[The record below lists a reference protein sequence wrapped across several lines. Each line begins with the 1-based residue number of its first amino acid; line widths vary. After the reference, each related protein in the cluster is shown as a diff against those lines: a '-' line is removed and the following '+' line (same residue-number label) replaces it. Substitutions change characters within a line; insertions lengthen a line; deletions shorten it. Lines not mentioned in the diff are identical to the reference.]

1 MRAALNKFFTAG
13 RLAAVCFGLALLLSP
28 LCASAVAQEQD
39 EPEAWPQA
47 TPRRP
52 EREINLMQRL
62 NLTPEQRQRLR
73 EIRQQSEPELRD
85 LARRVRLARRALD
98 EAVYADA
105 ADEALVEQRSREL
118 AVLQNLLTHTRA
130 LTEMKVRRVLTDEQ
144 LRLFRNLR
152 RQAQRRQMLQR
163 RMNRALR
170 QSATPSPAAPGVAA
184 PAANPQPKS
193 PASNT
198 APARR
203 RRP

>member
-1 MRAALNKFFTAG
+1 MRAAQKNFFTAG
-13 RLAAVCFGLALLLSP
+13 RLAAIFFGLAILPSP
-28 LCASAVAQEQD
+28 LCAAAVAQEQD
-39 EPEAWPQA
+39 EPEARQPA
-47 TPRRP
+47 SPRRP
-52 EREINLMQRL
+52 ARELNLMQRL
-62 NLTPEQRQRLR
+62 NLTREQRQHLR

-85 LARRVRLARRALD
+85 LARRLRLARRALD

-130 LTEMKVRRVLTDEQ
+130 VTEMKVRRVLTDEQ
-144 LRLFRNLR
+144 LRRFRDLR

-170 QSATPSPAAPGVAA
+170 RSATPSTDEPGADTAPDAR
-184 PAANPQPKS
+184 PRP
-193 PASNT
+193 PAS
-198 APARR
+198 APPAARR

>member
-1 MRAALNKFFTAG
+1 MRAALKKPFTAE
-13 RLAAVCFGLALLLSP
+13 RFAAVCFGLALLLSP

-39 EPEAWPQA
+39 EPEAQPQA

-52 EREINLMQRL
+52 AREINLMQRL
-62 NLTPEQRQRLR
+62 NLTREQRQRLR

-170 QSATPSPAAPGVAA
+170 QSATPSPDEPGVAA
-184 PAANPQPKS
+184 PANPQPKS
-193 PASNT
+193 PALNT
-198 APARR
+198 APTRR

>member
-39 EPEAWPQA
+39 EPEAQPQA

-52 EREINLMQRL
+52 AREINLMQRL
-62 NLTPEQRQRLR
+62 NLTREQRQRLR

-130 LTEMKVRRVLTDEQ
+130 VTEMKVRRVLTDEQ
-144 LRLFRNLR
+144 LRLFRHLR
-152 RQAQRRQMLQR
+152 QQAQRRQMLQR

-170 QSATPSPAAPGVAA
+170 QSATPSPDEPGVAA
-184 PAANPQPKS
+184 PANPQPKS

-198 APARR
+198 APTRR

>member
-1 MRAALNKFFTAG
+1 MRATLKKFFNAE

-28 LCASAVAQEQD
+28 LCAPAVAQEQD
-39 EPEAWPQA
+39 EPEAQPQA

-52 EREINLMQRL
+52 AREINLMQRL
-62 NLTPEQRQRLR
+62 NLTREQRQRLR

-130 LTEMKVRRVLTDEQ
+130 VTEMKVRRVLTDEQ

-170 QSATPSPAAPGVAA
+170 QSATPSPDEPGVAA
-184 PAANPQPKS
+184 PANPQPKS

-198 APARR
+198 APTRR

>member
-1 MRAALNKFFTAG
+1 MNAALKNLFTAEP
-13 RLAAVCFGLALLLSP
+13 LAPVCFGLALLLSP
-28 LCASAVAQEQD
+28 LCAPAAARGQEG
-39 EPEAWPQA
+39 PEARPSA

-52 EREINLMQRL
+52 ARAIDLMRRL
-62 NLTPEQRQRLR
+62 NLTREQRQRLR

-105 ADEALVEQRSREL
+105 ADEGLVEQRSREL
-118 AVLQNLLTHTRA
+118 AVLQNLLTHARA
-130 LTEMKVRRVLTDEQ
+130 VTEMKVRRVLTDEQ
-144 LRLFRNLR
+144 LRLFRDLR

-170 QSATPSPAAPGVAA
+170 QSATPSPDEPGADTSPDA
-184 PAANPQPKS
+184 QPGP
-193 PASNT
+193 PAS
-198 APARR
+198 APPAARR

>member
-1 MRAALNKFFTAG
+1 MRATLKKFFTAE

-28 LCASAVAQEQD
+28 LCAPAVAQEQD
-39 EPEAWPQA
+39 EPEAQPQA

-52 EREINLMQRL
+52 AREINLMQRL
-62 NLTPEQRQRLR
+62 NLTREQRQRLR

-130 LTEMKVRRVLTDEQ
+130 VTEMKVRRVLTDEQ

>member
-1 MRAALNKFFTAG
+1 MRAALKKFFAAE

-28 LCASAVAQEQD
+28 LCAPVVAQEQD
-39 EPEAWPQA
+39 EPEARPQA

-52 EREINLMQRL
+52 AREINLMQRL
-62 NLTPEQRQRLR
+62 NLTREQRQRLR

-170 QSATPSPAAPGVAA
+170 QSATPSPDEPGVAA
-184 PAANPQPKS
+184 PANPQPRS

-198 APARR
+198 APTRR